1 MTDGQD
7 FGWQPQRGN
16 SEQNWQDQ
24 PWQGNRYDTGTHR
37 QRISALQP
45 PRPPEGTNW
54 FQPGSGQQYPPP
66 DPPSQP
72 PYGPP
77 GGPQD
82 RKPWAAR
89 HKVLTGLLAFCGLAF
104 IVGAASAAGFS
115 SSSSRS
121 AAAAGSPAVKAPA
134 TTASPTLTKAPVAT
148 HAVTTAP
155 STPAPATPAP
165 PPAQPRATAAVHKS
179 APSVPARTTTAAPPS
194 PTASKP
200 PADCSPLTSA
210 GKCYEPGEF
219 CRESDHGMSGV
230 AGDGEAIKCIDKDG
244 WRWEAA

>member
-155 STPAPATPAP
+155 STPARQRPHHRLPSPGQRLRFTNQHRPCLP
-165 PPAQPRATAAVHKS
+165 GQQPRHHPRPLPLNRQLT
-179 APSVPARTTTAAPPS
+179 APPS
-194 PTASKP
+194 PA
-200 PADCSPLTSA
+200 
-210 GKCYEPGEF
+210 
-219 CRESDHGMSGV
+219 RESAMSPV
-230 AGDGEAIKCIDKDG
+230 SFAARAITACPG
-244 WRWEAA
+244 WQVTARRLNA